1 MLLFSF
7 ESLALL
13 KYKVKE
19 KFITFT
25 IASYSSHKNKPIA
38 RKLLCKLRKESILEI
53 FSTVLYDI

>member
-19 KFITFT
+19 KFVTFT

-38 RKLLCKLRKESILEI
+38 RKLLYKLRKESILEI
-53 FSTVLYDI
+53 LSTVLYDI

>member
-13 KYKVKE
+13 KYKLKE
-19 KFITFT
+19 KFITSIT
-25 IASYSSHKNKPIA
+25 ARYSSQENKPIA
-38 RKLLCKLRKESILEI
+38 RKLLYKLRKESILGI